1 MSGSSLATRAAYG
14 TRLARLAAGV
24 LAHRVVPR
32 SGAGQRRAERWNGF
46 FDRRLLSRLEAARR
60 ELGRFDASMFG
71 VLNDKRLDGQLV
83 FEYGTLVDW
92 VQSWRGLRVL
102 DVGTGRS
109 TLPRWMTQQGAR
121 VVALD
126 FPTPVERNAGGWLRR
141 VDRWLAG
148 PAVETP
154 FVGAS
159 MLALPFRNDTF
170 DLVTCLSVVEHLDTD
185 VATRRFVPPEEQER
199 RLDQTL
205 RELVRVTRPGGHT
218 YITTECCDYRRA
230 LTDAWRSAYYFEGD
244 GPPISSAWPTDRL
257 RALFPERLAQLGC
270 VLEGPADF
278 DAERIKD
285 PGTWTHRGEFF
296 SAISLLARKC
306 E

>member
-1 MSGSSLATRAAYG
+1 
-14 TRLARLAAGV
+14 
-24 LAHRVVPR
+24 
-32 SGAGQRRAERWNGF
+32 
-46 FDRRLLSRLEAARR
+46 
-60 ELGRFDASMFG
+60 
-71 VLNDKRLDGQLV
+71 
-83 FEYGTLVDW
+83 
-92 VQSWRGLRVL
+92 
-102 DVGTGRS
+102 
-109 TLPRWMTQQGAR
+109 
-121 VVALD
+121 
-126 FPTPVERNAGGWLRR
+126 
-141 VDRWLAG
+141 
-148 PAVETP
+148 
-154 FVGAS
+154 
-159 MLALPFRNDTF
+159 
-170 DLVTCLSVVEHLDTD
+170 VTCLSVVEHLDTD